1 MGLRERALGAWVEE
15 EKDRK
20 DAQERTDVGLFKRAR
35 EHFSKAFGVEP
46 EVVKRT
52 SHGVE
57 VRVGGMRF
65 LFNVMTKTCWLWGE
79 CPECGWHCWSSR
91 GFQTLG
97 EMGRVIAEF
106 KPEGH
111 KCGEAEGEPEDSATA
126 LRKAMKSF
134 LAEEG

>member
-1 MGLRERALGAWVEE
+1 MLRERALEAWIEE
-15 EKDRK
+15 ERGRK
-20 DAQERTDVGLFKRAR
+20 DAQERTDVGLFRRAR

-52 SHGVE
+52 SHWVE
-57 VRVGGMRF
+57 VGAGGMVF
-65 LFNVMTKTCWLWGE
+65 FFNPMTKTYWLWGE
-79 CPECGWHCWSSR
+79 CPDCGWHCWSSR

-111 KCGEAEGEPEDSATA
+111 KCGTPEDVEETA
-126 LRKAMKSF
+126 AETLRKAWRAFMM
-134 LAEEG
+134 EE